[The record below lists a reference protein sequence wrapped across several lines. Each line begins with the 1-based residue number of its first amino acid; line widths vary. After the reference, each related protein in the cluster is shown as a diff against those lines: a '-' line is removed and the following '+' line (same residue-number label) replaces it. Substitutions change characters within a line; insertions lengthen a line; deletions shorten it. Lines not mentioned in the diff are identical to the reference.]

1 MKRLH
6 DFRGETQVKHIV
18 GIADMKISSAPGDIV
33 VTHALGSCLG
43 ISAYDP
49 IKHVGGIVHVMM
61 PTSTLN
67 PEKAKANPY
76 MFIDTGIPAFF
87 RELYEAGG
95 VKRQIVVKVA
105 GGAKVHNNDGD
116 RFAIGKKNF
125 IMLRKIFWK
134 NGVLIDSADVGGSC
148 ARTMYLDLSNGRVW
162 LNSAGKDKEL

>member
-1 MKRLH
+1 M
-6 DFRGETQVKHIV
+6 KHIV
-18 GIADMKISSAPGDIV
+18 GIADMKISSEPGDIV

-87 RELYEAGG
+87 RELYGAGG

-105 GGAKVHNNDGD
+105 GGANVHNASGD

-134 NGVLIDSADVGGSC
+134 NGVLIESADVGGTC
-148 ARTMYLDLSNGRVW
+148 ARTMYLDMSNGRVW